1 MHKIKLYAG
10 LRKALFPPYYQKSEI
25 MYFKKKNI
33 GYIISLIMCGGYT
46 NAETFNI
53 NALNLSVEDNIDLSY
68 FEKNSLS
75 EGLYESDVILNGEKI
90 KFISN
95 DGIIEP
101 CITAQLIK
109 RFPLNEE
116 AKETLILSQE
126 DNCINLHSL
135 DKNITVDF
143 NDSEQVLTISIPQKY
158 MESTYSSWVSPEM
171 RDYGIAGLILDYTIS
186 DNHLVR
192 KNEATRNQL
201 YAFGNV
207 GANFA
212 QWRLRANYQY
222 ENKLVGKEGHSDKK
236 NSLDWEQVYAFRD
249 IASLSAKLFAGEIFV
264 KSDLFDSVRFKGV
277 SMFTDESMLPP
288 NLRGYAP
295 QVTGVAASNATVT
308 LSQNGRIISQV
319 KVPAGPF
326 VIKDISQSVMG
337 TIDVTVAEDNG
348 KETKFQFT
356 TTNIPFLTRKG
367 QARYAMNLGQLSPK
381 NGTFANDN
389 FMTIESSVGVLSHTS
404 VFGGLVA
411 TSGNKYQAI
420 NLGIGQNLGFL
431 GAFSVDITQSYADTI
446 LGREKGK
453 SYRINYAKDL
463 PSIDGQ
469 LTLTGYRFADRTF
482 NSLSNFVEQNFAD
495 KQHVDTN
502 KDKHVFSLSY
512 AQQLRSINA
521 SANITAS
528 RKTYWNG
535 KQNNYFS
542 VGLNKFFDEGV
553 MKGGNISLSLNQV
566 RGSNDKTD
574 NQLYLSVSKPLSSE
588 NQNASISYFAS
599 YSDSSKRYTNNVNYS
614 QHVDKDTNYN
624 LTASTQDGLSEGMVS
639 TYVSHGGEAGQI
651 QATGSLSDSMTS
663 LSMTMSGSVT
673 ATQHG
678 ISAHRLTYR
687 DQSRLVVDVP
697 KAKGVVIENSHASTN
712 RWGLATISNVPTY
725 YNMEYKV
732 DVNNLPENVN
742 IDDNVLASTLTDGAI
757 GYVKMDADIGQSLI
771 TRIKLANGQYPPLG
785 SVVKNS
791 VTGKVSGIIAESGIV
806 YLTGLNM
813 GDQLSVN
820 WGDAQACTFLAD
832 SLLAKSSDSIIC
844 SH

>member
-1 MHKIKLYAG
+1 MSAG
-10 LRKALFPPYYQKSEI
+10 
-25 MYFKKKNI
+25 
-33 GYIISLIMCGGYT
+33 
-46 NAETFNI
+46 
-53 NALNLSVEDNIDLSY
+53 DNIDLSY
-68 FEKNSLS
+68 FEKNNLS
-75 EGLYESDVILNGEKI
+75 EGLYESDIILNDKKIIRGEKI

-116 AKETLILSQE
+116 AKEKLISSQE
-126 DNCINLHSL
+126 DNCINLLSL
-135 DKNITVDF
+135 DKNVTIDF
-143 NDSEQVLTISIPQKY
+143 NDSEQVLVISIPQKY
-158 MESTYSSWVSPEM
+158 MELSDSSWVSPDM

-192 KNEATRNQL
+192 KNEETRNQL
-201 YAFGNV
+201 YAFGDV
-207 GANFA
+207 GANLA

-222 ENKLVGKEGHSDKK
+222 ENKLVGKEERSGKK
-236 NSLDWEQVYAFRD
+236 RSLDWDQVYAFRD

-277 SMFTDESMLPP
+277 SVFTDESMMPP

-295 QVTGVAASNATVT
+295 QITGIAASNATVT

-326 VIKDISQSVMG
+326 VIKDLSQSVMG

-367 QARYAMNLGQLSPK
+367 QARYTLNLGQLSPK
-381 NGTFANDN
+381 NGTYADDN
-389 FMTIESSVGVLSHTS
+389 FMTIESSVGVFNNTS
-404 VFGGLVA
+404 VFGGVVA

-420 NLGIGQNLGFL
+420 NVGIGQNIGFL
-431 GAFSVDITQSYADTI
+431 GAFSVDITQSYADTL

-469 LTLTGYRFADRTF
+469 LTLTGYRFADKTF

-495 KQHVDTN
+495 KQDIDMN

-512 AQQLRSINA
+512 AQQLRVINA

-542 VGLNKFFDEGV
+542 VGLNKFFDEGI

-574 NQLYLSVSKPLSSE
+574 NQIYLSVSKPLSSE

-599 YSDSSKRYTNNVNYS
+599 YSDNNKRYTNNVNYS
-614 QHVDKDTNYN
+614 RYVDKDTNYN
-624 LTASTQDGLSEGMVS
+624 VTASTQDGLSEGMVS
-639 TYVSHGGEAGQI
+639 SYISHSGDTGQV
-651 QATGSLSDSMTS
+651 QVTGSLSDSMNS

-697 KAKGVVIENSHASTN
+697 NAKGIVIENGNATTN
-712 RWGLATISNVPTY
+712 NRGLATISNVPTY

-732 DVNNLPENVN
+732 DVNNLPNTVN
-742 IDDNVLASTLTDGAI
+742 IDESVLESTLTDGAI
-757 GYVKMDADIGQSLI
+757 GYIKMDADIGKSLI
-771 TRIKLANGQYPPLG
+771 TRIKLTNGQYPPLG
-785 SVVKNS
+785 SVVKNN
-791 VTGKVSGIIAESGIV
+791 VTDKVSGIIAESGIV

-844 SH
+844 GH

>member
-1 MHKIKLYAG
+1 
-10 LRKALFPPYYQKSEI
+10 

-33 GYIISLIMCGGYT
+33 GYIISLIMCGGYS

-53 NALNLSVEDNIDLSY
+53 NALNLSAGDNIDLSY
-68 FEKNSLS
+68 FEKNNLS
-75 EGLYESDVILNGEKI
+75 EGLYESDIILNDKKIIRGEKI

-116 AKETLILSQE
+116 AKEKLISSQE
-126 DNCINLHSL
+126 DNCINLLSL
-135 DKNITVDF
+135 DKNVTIDF
-143 NDSEQVLTISIPQKY
+143 NDSEQVLVISIPQKY
-158 MESTYSSWVSPEM
+158 MELSDSSCVSPDM

-192 KNEATRNQL
+192 KNEETRNQL

-207 GANFA
+207 GANLA

-222 ENKLVGKEGHSDKK
+222 ENKLVGKEERSGKK
-236 NSLDWEQVYAFRD
+236 RSLDWDQVYAFRD

-277 SMFTDESMLPP
+277 SVFTDESMMPP

-295 QVTGVAASNATVT
+295 QITGIAASNATVT

-326 VIKDISQSVMG
+326 VIKDLSQSVMG

-367 QARYAMNLGQLSPK
+367 QARYTLNLGQLSPK
-381 NGTFANDN
+381 NGTYADDN
-389 FMTIESSVGVLSHTS
+389 FMTVESSVGVFNHTS
-404 VFGGLVA
+404 VFGGVVA

-420 NLGIGQNLGFL
+420 NVGIGQNIGFL
-431 GAFSVDITQSYADTI
+431 GAFSVDITQSYADTL

-469 LTLTGYRFADRTF
+469 LTLTGYRFADKTF

-495 KQHVDTN
+495 KQDIDMN

-512 AQQLRSINA
+512 AQQLRVINA

-574 NQLYLSVSKPLSSE
+574 NQIYLSVSKPLSSE

-599 YSDSSKRYTNNVNYS
+599 YSDNNKRYTNNVNYS
-614 QHVDKDTNYN
+614 RYVDKDTNYN
-624 LTASTQDGLSEGMVS
+624 VTASTQDGLSEGMVS
-639 TYVSHGGEAGQI
+639 SYISHSCDTGQV
-651 QATGSLSDSMTS
+651 QVTGSLSDSMNS

-697 KAKGVVIENSHASTN
+697 NAKGIVIENGNATTN
-712 RWGLATISNVPTY
+712 NRGLATISNVPTY

-732 DVNNLPENVN
+732 DVNNLPNTVN
-742 IDDNVLASTLTDGAI
+742 IDESVLESTLTDGAI
-757 GYVKMDADIGQSLI
+757 GYIKMDADIGKSLI

-785 SVVKNS
+785 SVVKNN
-791 VTGKVSGIIAESGIV
+791 VTDKVSGIIAESGIV

-844 SH
+844 GH

>member
-1 MHKIKLYAG
+1 
-10 LRKALFPPYYQKSEI
+10 

-53 NALNLSVEDNIDLSY
+53 NALNLSADDNIDLSY

-75 EGLYESDVILNGEKI
+75 EGLYESDIILNDKKIIRGEKI
-90 KFISN
+90 KFIN
-95 DGIIEP
+95 HDGTIEP

-116 AKETLILSQE
+116 AKEILLSAQE
-126 DNCINLHSL
+126 NACINLFSL
-135 DKNITVDF
+135 DKNVAIDF
-143 NDSEQVLTISIPQKY
+143 NDSEQVLSISIPQKY
-158 MESTYSSWVSPEM
+158 MASTYSSWVSPEM

-186 DNHLVR
+186 DNHLIR
-192 KNEATRNQL
+192 KNEETRNQL

-222 ENKLVGKEGHSDKK
+222 ENKLAGEDGRGSKK
-236 NSLDWEQVYAFRD
+236 RNLDWDQVYAFRD
-249 IASLSAKLFAGEIFV
+249 IASLSAKLFAGEIFI

-277 SMFTDESMLPP
+277 SMFTDESMMPP

-295 QVTGVAASNATVT
+295 QITGVAASNATVT

-326 VIKDISQSVMG
+326 VIKDLSQSIMG

-367 QARYAMNLGQLSPK
+367 QARYTLNLGQLSPK
-381 NGTFANDN
+381 NGTHANDN
-389 FMTIESSVGVLSHTS
+389 FMTVESSVGVFNHTS
-404 VFGGLVA
+404 VFGGIVA
-411 TSGNKYQAI
+411 TSGNKYKAI
-420 NLGIGQNLGFL
+420 NLGIGQNIGIL
-431 GAFSVDITQSYADTI
+431 GAFSVDITQSYADTL

-482 NSLSNFVEQNFAD
+482 NSLSNFVEQNFVD
-495 KQHVDTN
+495 RQDIDTN

-512 AQQLRSINA
+512 AQQLRGMNA

-566 RGSNDKTD
+566 RGANNKTD
-574 NQLYLSVSKPLSSE
+574 NQVYLSVSKPLSTES
-588 NQNASISYFAS
+588 QNASISYFAS
-599 YSDSSKRYTNNVNYS
+599 YSDSNKRYANNVNYS
-614 QHVDKDTNYN
+614 RHVDSNTNYN

-639 TYVSHGGEAGQI
+639 TYVSHSADAGQV
-651 QATGSLSDSMTS
+651 QVTGSLSDSMTS

-697 KAKGVVIENSHASTN
+697 NAQGVMIENGHATTN
-712 RWGLATISNVPTY
+712 SRGLATISNVPTY

-732 DVNNLPENVN
+732 DVNNLPDTVN

-757 GYVKMDADIGQSLI
+757 GYAKMDADIGKSLI

-785 SVVKNS
+785 SVVKNN

-832 SLLAKSSDSIIC
+832 SLLAKSSDSIVC
-844 SH
+844 RH

>member
-1 MHKIKLYAG
+1 MC
-10 LRKALFPPYYQKSEI
+10 S
-25 MYFKKKNI
+25 
-33 GYIISLIMCGGYT
+33 GYS

-53 NALNLSVEDNIDLSY
+53 NALNLSAGDNIDLSY
-68 FEKNSLS
+68 FEKNNLS
-75 EGLYESDVILNGEKI
+75 EGLYESDIILNDKKIIRGEKI

-116 AKETLILSQE
+116 AKEKLISSQE
-126 DNCINLHSL
+126 DNCINLLSL
-135 DKNITVDF
+135 DKNVTIDF
-143 NDSEQVLTISIPQKY
+143 NDSEQVLVISIPQKY
-158 MESTYSSWVSPEM
+158 MELSDSSWVSPDM

-192 KNEATRNQL
+192 KNEETRNQL
-201 YAFGNV
+201 YAFGDV
-207 GANFA
+207 GANLA

-222 ENKLVGKEGHSDKK
+222 ENKLVGKEERSGKK
-236 NSLDWEQVYAFRD
+236 RSLDWDQVYAFRD

-277 SMFTDESMLPP
+277 SVFTDESMMPP

-295 QVTGVAASNATVT
+295 QITGIAASNATVT

-326 VIKDISQSVMG
+326 VIKDLSQSVMG

-367 QARYAMNLGQLSPK
+367 QARYTLNLGQLSPK
-381 NGTFANDN
+381 NGTYADDN
-389 FMTIESSVGVLSHTS
+389 FMTIESSVGVFNNTS
-404 VFGGLVA
+404 VFGGVVA

-420 NLGIGQNLGFL
+420 NVGIGQNIGFL
-431 GAFSVDITQSYADTI
+431 GAFSVDITQSYADTL

-469 LTLTGYRFADRTF
+469 LTLTGYRFADKTF

-495 KQHVDTN
+495 KQDIDMN

-512 AQQLRSINA
+512 AQQLRVINA

-542 VGLNKFFDEGV
+542 VGLNKFFDEGI

-574 NQLYLSVSKPLSSE
+574 NQIYLSVSKPLSSE

-599 YSDSSKRYTNNVNYS
+599 YSDNNKRYTNNVNYS
-614 QHVDKDTNYN
+614 RYVDKDTNYN
-624 LTASTQDGLSEGMVS
+624 VTASTQDGLSEGMVS
-639 TYVSHGGEAGQI
+639 SYISHSGDTGQV
-651 QATGSLSDSMTS
+651 QVTGSLSDSMNS

-697 KAKGVVIENSHASTN
+697 NAKGIVIENGNATTN
-712 RWGLATISNVPTY
+712 NRGLATISNVPTY

-732 DVNNLPENVN
+732 DVNNLPNTVN
-742 IDDNVLASTLTDGAI
+742 IDESVLESTLTDGAI
-757 GYVKMDADIGQSLI
+757 GYIKMDADIGKSLI
-771 TRIKLANGQYPPLG
+771 TRIKLTNGQYPPLG
-785 SVVKNS
+785 SVVKNN
-791 VTGKVSGIIAESGIV
+791 VTDKVSGIIAESGIV

-844 SH
+844 GH

>member
-1 MHKIKLYAG
+1 
-10 LRKALFPPYYQKSEI
+10 

-33 GYIISLIMCGGYT
+33 GYIISLIMCGGYS

-53 NALNLSVEDNIDLSY
+53 NALNLSAGDNIDLSY
-68 FEKNSLS
+68 FEKNNLS
-75 EGLYESDVILNGEKI
+75 EGLYESDIILNDKKIIRGEKI

-116 AKETLILSQE
+116 AKEKLISSQE
-126 DNCINLHSL
+126 DNCINLLSL
-135 DKNITVDF
+135 DKNVTIDF
-143 NDSEQVLTISIPQKY
+143 NDSEQVLVISIPQKY
-158 MESTYSSWVSPEM
+158 MELSDSSWVSPDM

-192 KNEATRNQL
+192 KNEETRNQL
-201 YAFGNV
+201 YAFGDV
-207 GANFA
+207 GANLA

-222 ENKLVGKEGHSDKK
+222 ENKLVGKEERSGKK
-236 NSLDWEQVYAFRD
+236 RSLDWDQVYAFRD

-277 SMFTDESMLPP
+277 SVFTDESMMPP

-295 QVTGVAASNATVT
+295 QITGIAASNATVT

-326 VIKDISQSVMG
+326 VIKDLSQSVMG

-367 QARYAMNLGQLSPK
+367 QARYTLNLGQLSPK
-381 NGTFANDN
+381 NGTYADDN
-389 FMTIESSVGVLSHTS
+389 FMTVESSVGVFNHTS
-404 VFGGLVA
+404 VFGGVVA

-420 NLGIGQNLGFL
+420 NVGIGQNIGFL
-431 GAFSVDITQSYADTI
+431 GAFSVDITQSYADTL

-469 LTLTGYRFADRTF
+469 LTLTGYRFADKTF

-495 KQHVDTN
+495 KQDIDIN

-512 AQQLRSINA
+512 AQQLRVINA

-542 VGLNKFFDEGV
+542 VGLNKFFDEGI

-574 NQLYLSVSKPLSSE
+574 NQIYLSVSKPLSSE

-599 YSDSSKRYTNNVNYS
+599 YSDNNKRYTNNVNYS
-614 QHVDKDTNYN
+614 RYVDKDTNYN
-624 LTASTQDGLSEGMVS
+624 VTASTQDGLSEGMVS
-639 TYVSHGGEAGQI
+639 SYISHSGDTGQV
-651 QATGSLSDSMTS
+651 QVTGSLSDSMNS

-697 KAKGVVIENSHASTN
+697 NAKGIVIENGNATTN
-712 RWGLATISNVPTY
+712 NRGLATISNVPTY

-732 DVNNLPENVN
+732 DVNNLPNTVN
-742 IDDNVLASTLTDGAI
+742 IDESVLESTLTDGAI
-757 GYVKMDADIGQSLI
+757 GYIKMDADIGKSLI
-771 TRIKLANGQYPPLG
+771 TRIKLTNGQYPPLG
-785 SVVKNS
+785 SVVKNN
-791 VTGKVSGIIAESGIV
+791 VTDKVSGIIAESGIV

-844 SH
+844 GH